1 MKTELHSLTLHL
13 KRRFHLFAI
22 VLSIVL
28 SSLAGC
34 SSDNSLQIS
43 EYSTGING
51 SITRFVIKG
60 QYLYAIDLNYLKIF
74 DLSDNDDPVLTS
86 TIQVGYGLET
96 IFVYGDY
103 IYLGANDGVYVIS
116 VANPFQPVQM
126 QKIQHHISCDPV
138 VVQGNYAY
146 STQRVNTV
154 GCGTW
159 WNVSA
164 LAVYDVTDP
173 LQSTLVKS
181 INMNHP
187 YGLAVEGNWLYVC
200 DPGQG
205 GIVVYNISNPANP
218 VEMTI
223 TSVTEPRDIILMYPY
238 MIVSTTNSFQIYNYS
253 DPMNIYSLG
262 TLIIS

>member
-1 MKTELHSLTLHL
+1 MKIQPIKTIINVKGASLLYS
-13 KRRFHLFAI
+13 LFLTILFVTVSAC
-22 VLSIVL
+22 SYEKT
-28 SSLAGC
+28 SSTGE
-34 SSDNSLQIS
+34 S
-43 EYSTGING
+43 STGING
-51 SITRFVIKG
+51 SITRFVIQG

-86 TIQVGYGLET
+86 SIKVGYGLET
-96 IFVYGDY
+96 IFIYGNY

-146 STQRVNTV
+146 STQRVNAV
-154 GCGTW
+154 GCGTI
-159 WNVSA
+159 WNMSA

-173 LQSTLVKS
+173 LQSSLVKS
-181 INMNHP
+181 IIMDHP

-218 VEMTI
+218 VEMTVAA
-223 TSVTEPRDIILMYPY
+223 VTEPRDIILMYPY
-238 MIVSTTNSFQIYNYS
+238 MIVSTTTSFQIYNYS